1 MLPQILV
8 QEICP
13 LGGTHLLR
21 LSLEFTQF
29 LPLALSSKHS
39 TLFWS
44 ETFFFSFFSGRFLFS
59 REYLLYRTV
68 RGLNEMMPVKFLEYF
83 LAHSKRKCQVLMF
96 NINIPSF
103 YLTKKFFYLCHFLAF
118 LLSVLISVGCPLFVP
133 PAIKEYHR
141 LDCLTFTPPSSEG

>member
-44 ETFFFSFFSGRFLFS
+44 ETFFFSFF
-59 REYLLYRTV
+59 
-68 RGLNEMMPVKFLEYF
+68 FLEGSYSQENTYF
-83 LAHSKRKCQVLMF
+83 
-96 NINIPSF
+96 IG
-103 YLTKKFFYLCHFLAF
+103 
-118 LLSVLISVGCPLFVP
+118 LL
-133 PAIKEYHR
+133 E
-141 LDCLTFTPPSSEG
+141 D